1 MKRWMQHTWVKI
13 IAVALSLS
21 LIAAAVA
28 LVLTGTTEPLRGV
41 GETVSR
47 PFSRFF
53 SLVTDKIRQGG
64 DYLKGVQALQEENRA
79 LEQEVAQLRR
89 AARAGDLAIEENAR
103 LRSLLELQ
111 ETGQDLTFTAAWVV
125 ARAPD
130 NWKGEVTLD
139 QGTDQGIQAGQCVV
153 DEHGA
158 LVGRVKEVGAS
169 WANVTLLWDPGFQMA
184 GQGTKSGVLGSLEG
198 SLDLLS
204 RGELAL
210 ACLTEADPVS
220 LGEEVV
226 TFAAQGVYP
235 SGLVVGTVMSLEED
249 PGGLTRSAILTPAA
263 DLNTLSQV
271 FVVTAFWEE
280 R

>member
-1 MKRWMQHTWVKI
+1 M
-13 IAVALSLS
+13 
-21 LIAAAVA
+21 
-28 LVLTGTTEPLRGV
+28 
-41 GETVSR
+41 SR

-53 SLVTDKIRQGG
+53 SLVTDKLRQGG
-64 DYLKGVQALQEENRA
+64 DYLKGVQALPGG
-79 LEQEVAQLRR
+79 EQGPGAGGGPAPAGR
-89 AARAGDLAIEENAR
+89 RAGDLATEENAR

-184 GQGTKSGVLGSLEG
+184 GPGDQVRVLGSLEG

-204 RGELAL
+204 RGELGPGL
-210 ACLTEADPVS
+210 PDGGRPRLPGGGGGHLRGPGGVS
-220 LGEEVV
+220 LGAGGGHGDV
-226 TFAAQGVYP
+226 
-235 SGLVVGTVMSLEED
+235 
-249 PGGLTRSAILTPAA
+249 PGGGPRGLTRSAILTPAA

>member
-53 SLVTDKIRQGG
+53 SLVTDKLRQGG

-89 AARAGDLAIEENAR
+89 
-103 LRSLLELQ
+103 
-111 ETGQDLTFTAAWVV
+111 AAWVV

>member
-53 SLVTDKIRQGG
+53 SLVTDKLRQGG

-89 AARAGDLAIEENAR
+89 AARAGDLATEENAR

-111 ETGQDLTFTAAWVV
+111 ET
-125 ARAPD
+125 RAGP
-130 NWKGEVTLD
+130 
-139 QGTDQGIQAGQCVV
+139 A
-153 DEHGA
+153 
-158 LVGRVKEVGAS
+158 
-169 WANVTLLWDPGFQMA
+169 P
-184 GQGTKSGVLGSLEG
+184 
-198 SLDLLS
+198 
-204 RGELAL
+204 
-210 ACLTEADPVS
+210 
-220 LGEEVV
+220 
-226 TFAAQGVYP
+226 
-235 SGLVVGTVMSLEED
+235 
-249 PGGLTRSAILTPAA
+249 PGGRPG
-263 DLNTLSQV
+263 
-271 FVVTAFWEE
+271 

>member
-53 SLVTDKIRQGG
+53 FLVTDKLRQGG

-89 AARAGDLAIEENAR
+89 AARAGDLATEENAR

-158 LVGRVKEVGAS
+158 LVGRVKEVGGQ
-169 WANVTLLWDPGFQMA
+169 LGQCDPAVGPWLPDGRPGDQVRGA
-184 GQGTKSGVLGSLEG
+184 GLPGGVLGPAVPGRAGPGLPDGGRPRLPWGRRWSP
-198 SLDLLS
+198 S
-204 RGELAL
+204 RPRGCIPRGWWWA
-210 ACLTEADPVS
+210 
-220 LGEEVV
+220 
-226 TFAAQGVYP
+226 
-235 SGLVVGTVMSLEED
+235 
-249 PGGLTRSAILTPAA
+249 R
-263 DLNTLSQV
+263 
-271 FVVTAFWEE
+271 
-280 R
+280 

>member
-89 AARAGDLAIEENAR
+89 AARAGDLATEENAR

-130 NWKGEVTLD
+130 NWKGEVT
-139 QGTDQGIQAGQCVV
+139 
-153 DEHGA
+153 
-158 LVGRVKEVGAS
+158 
-169 WANVTLLWDPGFQMA
+169 
-184 GQGTKSGVLGSLEG
+184 LGSLEG

>member
-53 SLVTDKIRQGG
+53 SLVTDKLRQGG

-79 LEQEVAQLRR
+79 LEQ
-89 AARAGDLAIEENAR
+89 
-103 LRSLLELQ
+103 
-111 ETGQDLTFTAAWVV
+111 
-125 ARAPD
+125 
-130 NWKGEVTLD
+130 
-139 QGTDQGIQAGQCVV
+139 
-153 DEHGA
+153 
-158 LVGRVKEVGAS
+158 EVGAS

>member
-89 AARAGDLAIEENAR
+89 AARAGDLATEENAR

-125 ARAPD
+125 AR
-130 NWKGEVTLD
+130 D

>member
-89 AARAGDLAIEENAR
+89 AARAGDLATEENAR

-169 WANVTLLWDPGFQMA
+169 SPRDSRSKDPSREPSTPDLVPWPAIWKPGSHSRVTLAQ
-184 GQGTKSGVLGSLEG
+184 
-198 SLDLLS
+198 
-204 RGELAL
+204 LAP
-210 ACLTEADPVS
+210 TS
-220 LGEEVV
+220 
-226 TFAAQGVYP
+226 F
-235 SGLVVGTVMSLEED
+235 
-249 PGGLTRSAILTPAA
+249 TRPTRAPCSSTTHWPA
-263 DLNTLSQV
+263 
-271 FVVTAFWEE
+271 
-280 R
+280 

>member
-47 PFSRFF
+47 PLFALFF
-53 SLVTDKIRQGG
+53 PGYGQNPPGRGLSQGG
-64 DYLKGVQALQEENRA
+64 PGPAGG
-79 LEQEVAQLRR
+79 EQGPGAGGGPAPAGR
-89 AARAGDLAIEENAR
+89 RAGDLATEENAR

-139 QGTDQGIQAGQCVV
+139 QGTDPRGFRPASAWWMSTGPWWAG
-153 DEHGA
+153 
-158 LVGRVKEVGAS
+158 
-169 WANVTLLWDPGFQMA
+169 
-184 GQGTKSGVLGSLEG
+184 
-198 SLDLLS
+198 
-204 RGELAL
+204 
-210 ACLTEADPVS
+210 
-220 LGEEVV
+220 
-226 TFAAQGVYP
+226 
-235 SGLVVGTVMSLEED
+235 
-249 PGGLTRSAILTPAA
+249 
-263 DLNTLSQV
+263 
-271 FVVTAFWEE
+271 
-280 R
+280 

>member
-53 SLVTDKIRQGG
+53 SLVTDKLRQGG

-89 AARAGDLAIEENAR
+89 AARAGDLATEENAR

-158 LVGRVKEVGAS
+158 LVGRVKEVG
-169 WANVTLLWDPGFQMA
+169 PA
-184 GQGTKSGVLGSLEG
+184 G
-198 SLDLLS
+198 
-204 RGELAL
+204 
-210 ACLTEADPVS
+210 P
-220 LGEEVV
+220 
-226 TFAAQGVYP
+226 
-235 SGLVVGTVMSLEED
+235 M
-249 PGGLTRSAILTPAA
+249 
-263 DLNTLSQV
+263 
-271 FVVTAFWEE
+271 
-280 R
+280 

>member
-53 SLVTDKIRQGG
+53 SLVTDKLRQGG

-89 AARAGDLAIEENAR
+89 AARAGDLATEENAR

-271 FVVTAFWEE
+271 LSLIHI
-280 R
+280 